1 MLIFYFLSCIFS
13 YTVVDQLNIDPKDN
27 ICCFYSEKI
36 NDFEVIMDEK
46 YTSSVVTI
54 SPNYEYAVILFQYL
68 NSQGISTQISSKRTR
83 YTIIPSTNLT
93 TSKNFYGLDFL
104 NEIFVQKY
112 IVSTKNCQDTKAI
125 CKQRSHL
132 PHFVFILGGII
143 LFAYINIIHIK
154 INPYFNIFDKNIRP
168 IHESVK
174 NLSKEELKCQHDSL
188 TAVHISGVS
197 QVQTVSVERDY
208 PRSKFHKSISYALKD
223 GNYITFFWTER
234 ISDIDDLNLKVEFSS
249 ENLTATS
256 ISYEMLSYRHYR
268 PLVMTIELSNN
279 SRIKLEIP
287 LNVLLPFLS
296 QGCSSTLLFSS
307 LIQCNRIIMGNKF
320 LPTDF
325 IQLMHNYSI
334 SMGLL
339 RSLVLE
345 ADGQV
350 ICQYSKHPLKDL
362 TPEQIAKI
370 QGTLRKEDEY
380 IDYDLLPDCYATL
393 VRYGETDVVLIG
405 ITKAQVPMAQSTLSL
420 ILLTALFVRK
430 ITIAR
435 DKLTKYERLVDL
447 MEASGRLMYF
457 EYNADLQKIIL
468 SKPNNLKYCGEAVIK
483 AAHIFMDSSQKNFIF
498 EYQDKTFIVLADR
511 IPSKNNEQII
521 GILAENITWLLNEKK
536 EEIKRYNEVAD
547 AMQKIGAHRL
557 IMKPRPHLDDTD
569 NLISQLGYPLGTS
582 LLSIIHPDDAE
593 TFCNL
598 GASIKPS
605 APVTDDY
612 NKTIL
617 TFLHDI
623 EPLDRY
629 LIMAPTERE
638 YYREHPDRIY
648 IPNVKVSETACIR
661 VLSANNRVHFYSV
674 SANSEIGFMHSL
686 ESAFEIMIDTL
697 GSFPFTT
704 ARVNSTFWGVDIG
717 SDSIFPLYGLP
728 TIWDV
733 LGVDQMTPF
742 SNMANFIQGESRPL
756 FVNGLMGLRVRG
768 EKNWTGTILLSMVGG
783 KSFWYKLSMFVQD
796 NSLYCVMT
804 QIDDIKNSVDKM
816 KNYLEEITPYMEIAG
831 IKLWSF
837 IDIDE
842 VMDNK
847 NLPLSDYSKV
857 LSWANVDIVAKEYRD
872 AFMRNMRSTFEFGH
886 YFEMYLPVDID
897 GTGYKWCAMLGKRGE
912 KGRVIFGIWE
922 PTEVLRKNLK
932 PAGEAE
938 IAKLGEIAAGIIEKL
953 KNRYD
958 LTPTQLEAIIEAEN
972 ALRLYKEQTASG
984 SDIPADT
991 IL

>member
-1 MLIFYFLSCIFS
+1 MLLFFISSIRAYSII
-13 YTVVDQLNIDPKDN
+13 DQLNIAPSDN
-27 ICCFYSEKI
+27 VCCFFSEPI
-36 NDFEVIMDEK
+36 LNFEVILNKEHQ
-46 YTSSVVTI
+46 SSVVSI
-54 SPNYEYAVILFQYL
+54 SPDYEYAAILFQYL
-68 NSQGISTQISSKRTR
+68 NSHGILAQISRQTTKYVIKGTTNTT
-83 YTIIPSTNLT
+83 TI
-93 TSKNFYGLDFL
+93 KQYHGLDFL
-104 NEIFVQKY
+104 KEVYIQKY
-112 IVSTKNCQDTKAI
+112 IVSEKNCSDATNV
-125 CKQRSHL
+125 CKNSNNFL
-132 PHFVFILGGII
+132 HFVVIFGII
-143 LFAYINIIHIK
+143 ASYMYFNVRRIK
-154 INPYFNIFDKNIRP
+154 IVPYFNLFDKNIRP
-168 IHESVK
+168 IHESVRK
-174 NLSKEELKCQHDSL
+174 LSKEELKCQHDSL

-223 GNYITFFWTER
+223 GNYITFFWTEK

-249 ENLTATS
+249 ENLTATN
-256 ISYEMLSYRHYR
+256 ISYQMLSYRHYR

-320 LPTDF
+320 LPSDF

-345 ADGQV
+345 SDGSV
-350 ICQYSKHPLKDL
+350 ICQYSKAPLTDL
-362 TPEQIAKI
+362 TPEQIAKV
-370 QGTLRKEDEY
+370 QGMLRKEDEY

-405 ITKAQVPMAQSTLSL
+405 ITKSQVPMAQSTLSL

-457 EYNADLQKIIL
+457 EYNVDLQKIIL
-468 SKPNNLKYCGEAVIK
+468 SKPNNVKYCHEGVIR
-483 AAHIFMDSSQKNFIF
+483 ACHQFLETQQKNFIF
-498 EYQDKTFIVLADR
+498 QWKEKTYIILADK

-521 GILAENITWLLNEKK
+521 GLLAENITWLLNEKK
-536 EEIKRYNEVAD
+536 EEIKRYNEVAE

-557 IMKPRPHLDDTD
+557 IMKPRPHLDDDD
-569 NLISQLGYPLGTS
+569 NLISQLGYPIGTS

-598 GASIKPS
+598 GSSIKPS
-605 APVTDDY
+605 VPVNDDY
-612 NKTIL
+612 NKTVL

-638 YYREHPDRIY
+638 YYREHPNRIY
-648 IPNVKVSETACIR
+648 IPDVKVSETACIR
-661 VLSANNRVHFYSV
+661 VLSANNRVHFFSV

-742 SNMANFIQGESRPL
+742 SNVANFIQGDSRPL
-756 FVNGLMGLRVRG
+756 FVNGLMGLRVKG
-768 EKNWTGTILLSMVGG
+768 EKSWTGTILLSMVGG

-796 NSLYCVMT
+796 TSLYCVMT

-816 KNYLEEITPYMEIAG
+816 KSYLEEITPYMNIAG

-842 VMDNK
+842 VMEDK
-847 NLPLSDYSKV
+847 NLPLSDFSRV

-922 PTEVLRKNLK
+922 PTDVLRKNLK

-938 IAKLGEIAAGIIEKL
+938 IAKLGEIASGIIEKL
-953 KNRYD
+953 KSRYD
-958 LTPTQLEAIIEAEN
+958 LTPAQLEAIIEAEN

-984 SDIPADT
+984 GDLPTDAIM
-991 IL
+991 